1 MGKLKSKDRQA
12 GSSSRS
18 ARRTSE
24 ASDASHPQ
32 DQHQRQ
38 PQRTPARY
46 PRLPGPLVPP
56 SELKAAFATGSSQ
69 AEASIPLTQMLAYT
83 YADEAKQARMRDAS
97 PLLRHAI
104 AYRSA
109 SALER
114 RRMREALPAVIEE
127 EKRQSSGSQQQQQ
140 VAFRRPYVAP
150 KCRTGGVKVPG
161 NSSCQ
166 DRRCHCNVECSG
178 GEDCVLCATYMSGRG
193 GHPNNIL

>member
-18 ARRTSE
+18 ARRTS
-24 ASDASHPQ
+24 DASQPQ
-32 DQHQRQ
+32 DQQQGQAQRA
-38 PQRTPARY
+38 PATY
-46 PRLPGPLVPP
+46 PRIPGPLVPP
-56 SELKAAFATGSSQ
+56 GEMKASFATGSSQ
-69 AEASIPLTQMLAYT
+69 PEASIPLTQMLAYT
-83 YADEAKQARMRDAS
+83 YASEATQARMRDAS

-109 SALER
+109 NGQER
-114 RRMREALPAVIEE
+114 RRMKEALPAVIEE
-127 EKRQSSGSQQQQQ
+127 EKRRLSGSQQQQQ

-150 KCRTGGVKVPG
+150 KCRTNGVKVPG
-161 NSSCQ
+161 HSCCQ

-193 GHPNNIL
+193 GGAG